1 MLVDTRPEIPQ
12 KRLSQRLFKL
22 DRRFVTNRGV
32 TRMSKRPSSK
42 LPDSLWQE
50 AHVRGIMYIIFL
62 PIMAKMPVR
71 PG

>member
-22 DRRFVTNRGV
+22 DRRLGTNRG
-32 TRMSKRPSSK
+32 MNSLSKRPSLK

-50 AHVRGIMYIIFL
+50 VHVRGIMYIIFL
-62 PIMAKMPVR
+62 PIMAKLPVR